1 VIRKIALCVGL
12 VGASLFALGV
22 NPSVAV
28 DVQSAPPGYDAGVPP
43 YEVLTIVR
51 SMGLEPLTRPVRN
64 GPAYALRAVD
74 ASGQEVRVVVDA
86 RRGRVLHVS
95 PLGPRFGVMP
105 APYGPPPGRIP
116 MVPDGYGPSSRIA
129 AVPPGAEGPTVYG
142 PGAGAVPPPHAP
154 AAASDPHPASAQ
166 AGPPPLP
173 RPRPKV
179 ATAETPAAA
188 KPEAAPAVVQQVL
201 PSRDAAKDASKDAK
215 ASETTGTTAAPA
227 APAPAA
233 ATPVELHE

>member
-1 VIRKIALCVGL
+1 MIRKIALCVGL

-74 ASGQEVRVVVDA
+74 PSGQEVRVVVDA

-95 PLGPRFGVMP
+95 PLGPRYGVMP
-105 APYGPPPGRIP
+105 APYGRPPGRIP

-129 AVPPGAEGPTVYG
+129 AVAPAAKGPAVHA
-142 PGAGAVPPPHAP
+142 PGAGL
-154 AAASDPHPASAQ
+154 HPRIT
-166 AGPPPLP
+166 L
-173 RPRPKV
+173 
-179 ATAETPAAA
+179 
-188 KPEAAPAVVQQVL
+188 
-201 PSRDAAKDASKDAK
+201 
-215 ASETTGTTAAPA
+215 
-227 APAPAA
+227 
-233 ATPVELHE
+233 